1 MKETRHSRTC
11 EDYCVAQLQGA
22 MEGEAGYI
30 PACASSSPAFL
41 RMYSALE
48 VK

>member
-22 MEGEAGYI
+22 MDVEAGHTRQG
-30 PACASSSPAFL
+30 PDPKEPFRSF
-41 RMYSALE
+41 
-48 VK
+48 